1 MKHKIS
7 MLFSKSQ
14 IVLVTLILFAFG
26 LLTGIYFSFPET
38 KVKQQIISS
47 IEKQGHVIINQ
58 GDINIGLLRLKGS
71 DLQIRPENP
80 LWPTIPI
87 NSLIVTPQWLT
98 LLSKNPGIQL
108 DMQLLE
114 GTLWA
119 EMFRDGTLNLTA
131 SQLNLAFLSPKDQEM
146 TVSGQLAEMT
156 LSSVVPLKKTSESI
170 VTLRLK
176 SVHVTRNSDLK
187 IALNLGDILITSKGR
202 GRSFNIISLNADNG
216 DLSISGKGSILIG
229 RDIPSTQVN
238 MKIEIRPEETV
249 DPMVVELLKLGT
261 RQTPSGSYEL
271 RLSGSLSEL

>member
-7 MLFSKSQ
+7 MLFSKSK
-14 IVLVTLILFAFG
+14 IVLATLILFSFG
-26 LLTGIYFSFPET
+26 LLAGIFFSFPET

-47 IEKQGHVIINQ
+47 IETQGHVFIDQ
-58 GDINIGLLRLKGS
+58 GDINLGLLRLKGS
-71 DLQIRPENP
+71 NFQIRPENP

-87 NSLIVTPQWLT
+87 NSLIIAPQWLT
-98 LLSKNPGIQL
+98 LLSKNPGIHL
-108 DMQLLE
+108 DMKLLG

-156 LSSVVPLKKTSESI
+156 LSSVVPLEKTSESL

-176 SVHVTRNSDLK
+176 SVNVTRNNDLK
-187 IALNLGDILITSKGR
+187 LTLNLGDIVIKGKGR
-202 GRSFNIISLNADNG
+202 GHSFKIISLKADRG
-216 DLSISGKGSILIG
+216 DLSMSGKGSILIG
-229 RDIPSTQVN
+229 RDLPSTQVN
-238 MKIEIRPEETV
+238 MKIEIRPEDTA